1 MNQNFIFVI
10 NVGISLILNKIRSLA
25 QGKTT
30 VKSRSKS
37 FRRFFA
43 MSAQEY
49 LQSLYD
55 VSFLKKL
62 FNIGDMPMSID
73 ECICFLQKRE
83 LLICE
88 LNKRGAKKIEVD

>member
-1 MNQNFIFVI
+1 
-10 NVGISLILNKIRSLA
+10 
-25 QGKTT
+25 
-30 VKSRSKS
+30 
-37 FRRFFA
+37 

-88 LNKRGAKKIEVD
+88 LNKRVSKKIKVD

>member
-1 MNQNFIFVI
+1 
-10 NVGISLILNKIRSLA
+10 
-25 QGKTT
+25 
-30 VKSRSKS
+30 
-37 FRRFFA
+37 

-73 ECICFLQKRE
+73 ECICFLQKRG

-88 LNKRGAKKIEVD
+88 LNKRLSKKIEVD